1 MLLDHKHR
9 IADPQSPP
17 SALTCDPRCSGRPL
31 SLLYVPVQLP
41 SSSELPTA
49 TECPSQ
55 PHSPRQLATPVSAP
69 SPAPT
74 PAAGSERLPQHAG
87 AVFPERKPVI
97 TFKQQPTLPPKR
109 HDKPT
114 AAPAPPAAPTSLR
127 ERLRARR
134 SMILLKS
141 ADNSSSN
148 NNNNNSNS
156 NNSNNNNNN
165 SNSNSNS
172 NGYNNN
178 GSSSSTNSSRSGG
191 GVGGD
196 KKPPRLWGLQLGGVL
211 KRRASSQSDEGA
223 RMLPSPTLRDR
234 HPRPVELPDHE
245 RHEQAIRDIAG
256 YLRSHTD
263 NHNQPYPLS
272 PPVQSE
278 LSPGMY
284 STFYSSSDDGDGDG
298 DGDDGDDEEEEAVT
312 PVDEQVPRY
321 WNFDELRCG
330 GGRAVGSSSNG
341 PGRPGGSGGGVGG
354 GGSRSRSGGGG
365 GGLGALG
372 SLDQLREQ
380 VAGEVRWRQ
389 EMGYLGSFV
398 V

>member
-1 MLLDHKHR
+1 MLLDRKHR

-17 SALTCDPRCSGRPL
+17 SALACDPRCPGKPL

-41 SSSELPTA
+41 SSSELPA
-49 TECPSQ
+49 APECPSQ
-55 PHSPRQLATPVSAP
+55 PHSPRLLADAVPAP
-69 SPAPT
+69 APAPT
-74 PAAGSERLPQHAG
+74 PAVGSERPQPAG
-87 AVFPERKPVI
+87 VAFPERKPVV
-97 TFKQQPTLPPKR
+97 TFEQQPTLPHKR

-114 AAPAPPAAPTSLR
+114 APPAAAPTSLR

-141 ADNSSSN
+141 ADNSSS
-148 NNNNNSNS
+148 S
-156 NNSNNNNNN
+156 NNN
-165 SNSNSNS
+165 SNSNSNNS
-172 NGYNNN
+172 NCYTNTNSCNNN
-178 GSSSSTNSSRSGG
+178 GSSSSTNSSRNG
-191 GVGGD
+191 GGD

-211 KRRASSQSDEGA
+211 KRHASSQSDEDA
-223 RMLPSPTLRDR
+223 RMLPSPALRDR
-234 HPRPVELPDHE
+234 YPRPVELPDHE

-256 YLRSHTD
+256 YLRSHSD

-284 STFYSSSDDGDGDG
+284 STFYSSSDDGD
-298 DGDDGDDEEEEAVT
+298 DDEEEAVT
-312 PVDEQVPRY
+312 PADEQVPRY

-341 PGRPGGSGGGVGG
+341 PGRPGGRGGSGG
-354 GGSRSRSGGGG
+354 GGGG

-372 SLDQLREQ
+372 GLDELREQ